1 MPDIVMHAVMGKRVR
16 QRLGLDLN
24 DELFRFGL
32 LGPDPFL
39 YCWPKYNHYS
49 SIMHR
54 QRCGDFLLELAK
66 RTKNKDTFS
75 YLCGFLCHYALDS
88 LAHPY
93 IISLANSMCPDKK
106 QAVFM
111 HIAIEHR
118 LDRDNGGRTE
128 IPPFP
133 SRTIRRAF
141 EGSIEKVYGWK
152 DAWKKL
158 KAGYWHIKPFYA
170 IIRDRYGVV
179 NGILSPFKGS
189 PAMVSAKSRVC
200 DGLDMSDFY
209 PLLDASVE
217 DAVKFIKCAGR
228 FVNGK
233 SGTEEFRT
241 VIGDRSY
248 I

>member
-1 MPDIVMHAVMGKRVR
+1 MPDIVMHAVMGNKVR

-39 YCWPKYNHYS
+39 YCWPKYNKYS

-54 QRCGDFLLELAK
+54 QRCGDFLMELAK
-66 RTKNKDTFS
+66 RTKSKDTFS

-88 LAHPY
+88 LTHPY
-93 IISLANSMCPDKK
+93 IISLANSICPDKK

-133 SRTIRRAF
+133 ARSIRRAF
-141 EGSIEKVYGWK
+141 EGSIEKVYGWT
-152 DAWKKL
+152 DTWKKL

-170 IIRDRYGVV
+170 VIRDKHGVV
-179 NGILSPFKGS
+179 NGILSPLKGS
-189 PAMVSAKSRVC
+189 PAMVSAKSKAC
-200 DGLDMSDFY
+200 DDLDLSGFY
-209 PLLDASVE
+209 PLLDSSVE

-233 SGTEEFRT
+233 AGEEEFRT